1 MSKHRNNYDIRKA
14 KFNTKELPLIFFG
27 DKKTFK
33 RLKRDKRLMK
43 QIKLEL
49 SGIESDD
56 KVIYYKDLI

>member
-1 MSKHRNNYDIRKA
+1 MSKHRNSCDTWKA
-14 KFNTKELPLIFFG
+14 KFNTKEFPLIFFG

-49 SGIESDD
+49 SGIESDG